1 MRRDLN
7 GRRRPVVAGLRSAG
21 LLLLIATVS
30 VLAASAP
37 RGVAEGGPAPLSV
50 LCAEP
55 YAPVVRVLDTESSLG
70 PLAAEPMTVT
80 LRDLVRYH
88 GHPCDGLVAASAG
101 IAYGLRTLFPGG
113 VVDRTD
119 VVAAVNASPCYG
131 DAAAYL
137 TGARARYHTLIV
149 DRDLGDTWILH
160 RRSTGGT
167 VAVSLKKG
175 VKPDTLP
182 ALEEKLRSEGCDRT
196 LIRKVQTLQITY
208 SERVLSTPPKDVFD
222 LKPLPSFP
230 YEFGPVRADAA
241 KAGCP
246 RGS

>member
-1 MRRDLN
+1 MNRKED
-7 GRRRPVVAGLRSAG
+7 GRRTPATRGLRGAV
-21 LLLLIATVS
+21 LFLLIVTVS
-30 VLAASAP
+30 VFAATVQQ
-37 RGVAEGGPAPLSV
+37 GKTEGGPAPLSV

-55 YAPVVRVLDTESSLG
+55 YAPVVKVLDTESSLG
-70 PLAAEPMTVT
+70 PIAAKARTVT
-80 LRDLVRYH
+80 FEDLVRYH

-101 IAYGLRTLFPGG
+101 IAYGLQTLFPGG

-149 DRDLGDTWILH
+149 DRSLGDTWILH
-160 RRSTGGT
+160 RRSTGKT
-167 VAVSLKKG
+167 VEVSLKKG
-175 VKPDTLP
+175 VKPKSLP
-182 ALEEKLRSEGCDRT
+182 ALEEKLRSEGCDRA
-196 LIRKVQTLQITY
+196 LIRKVQALQITY
-208 SERVLSTPPKDVFD
+208 SEKVLSSPPKDVFD
-222 LKPLPSFP
+222 LKPLSSFP
-230 YEFGPVRADAA
+230 YEFGPVRADAS